1 MPCCCWT
8 DLYNEQ
14 ERLKL
19 QILEDRCLFSH
30 LTSPPT
36 QPPSFFFPSLIGN
49 ALSKV
54 SWSTCVLIHLQL
66 ASCYHNY
73 CPVWLRGYHC
83 SHNCLLLACSLS
95 LLQNLP
101 FPSLHLHS
109 DQGGCVELKTRSCQC
124 DHCMYV
130 CMYVRMY
137 ACTYVRMHA
146 RTYACMYV
154 CTYVCMEGY
163 ISMLTFYLVLSQPNN
178 PHLLMLN
185 LYLSI

>member
-1 MPCCCWT
+1 MPVLSPNFPT
-8 DLYNEQ
+8 H
-14 ERLKL
+14 
-19 QILEDRCLFSH
+19 S
-30 LTSPPT
+30 TSLL
-36 QPPSFFFPSLIGN
+36 FFFPSLIGN

-163 ISMLTFYLVLSQPNN
+163 ISMITFYLVLSQPNN

>member
-1 MPCCCWT
+1 MPVLSPNFPT
-8 DLYNEQ
+8 H
-14 ERLKL
+14 
-19 QILEDRCLFSH
+19 S
-30 LTSPPT
+30 TSLL
-36 QPPSFFFPSLIGN
+36 FFPSLIGN

-137 ACTYVRMHA
+137 VFFKKRK
-146 RTYACMYV
+146 
-154 CTYVCMEGY
+154 
-163 ISMLTFYLVLSQPNN
+163 I
-178 PHLLMLN
+178 
-185 LYLSI
+185 